1 MKGKEGIRLVLDWTG
16 GIGVAKK
23 LYRSRRERILGG
35 VAGGLAE
42 YFDVD
47 VTLVRLAWVM
57 VALAGGFGLLA
68 YIAAWVIMPEEPEAE
83 RRSRAHAAEGGEPEV
98 VVPEVEDAGEEADPG
113 TSAQTEE
120 RGTEARGRNW
130 FFGLLLVALGFYL
143 LVQNLVPEL
152 QLAKFWPVAL
162 ILLGGLIL
170 AGAFGRSK
178 EE

>member
-1 MKGKEGIRLVLDWTG
+1 MKGTEGVRLVVNRTG
-16 GIGVAKK
+16 GVGVAKK

-47 VTLVRLAWVM
+47 VTLIRLAWVM

-68 YIAAWVIMPEEPEAE
+68 YIAAWIIMPEEPEAG
-83 RRSRAHAAEGGEPEV
+83 RRSRADAAEGGEPEI

-113 TSAQTEE
+113 TSAEGEE
-120 RGTEARGRNW
+120 REDGARGRSW
-130 FFGLLLVALGFYL
+130 FFGLFLVALGFYL

-170 AGAFGRSK
+170 AGAFGRPK
-178 EE
+178 EG